1 MGSRI
6 FHFLHR
12 FIFYIFFAVIL
23 LLVGLNIFMSRG
35 YSTLS
40 VEPPA
45 YFNPIT
51 LVIAILLAGLVYRF
65 RLHLVAFLGKIPGIY
80 AVIGLLG
87 VSLILQL
94 LTIKELNVNPTWD
107 FGAIVDSAKLFVEK
121 GEIGDYFTIY
131 PNNILLVC
139 ILAVIGKLST
149 PALLVFQ
156 LFNVMVITTSQYLI
170 YRIAS
175 KVAGQAVGMASLL
188 GSVLFFPYFFY
199 APVVYTDTISLIFLL
214 LPLHV
219 LINKDGNFR
228 DHPLAVMAASI
239 IFSFGMLLKGSLIIF
254 TIAFAIVLFLYM
266 KKWKKLYAVIP
277 FIVLLIVKT
286 LFTNGIYQFGILDKE
301 TVEKRSMPVTHWM
314 VMGQNEDR
322 FGKYAQ
328 TDVDFTTNLLKEY
341 PREEVTEAHI
351 KELKN
356 RLTEKGL
363 SGNIA
368 FNMEKIGH
376 TWTDGTYYS
385 LNKLRRY
392 PVHPENFQRLT
403 EDKSGHALQG
413 YARVQH
419 LLLFF
424 GLLLLAFRF
433 KGNHPFTSFAM
444 LSIIGFFLFFI
455 LWETRSRY
463 LVSLTPL
470 IIMLSCMGYLDAG
483 RRLGVGRRDRSLVP
497 DSK

>member
-1 MGSRI
+1 MSSRI

-12 FIFYIFFAVIL
+12 FIYYIFFGLIL
-23 LLVGLNIFMSRG
+23 FLVGLNIFMSRG

-51 LVIAILLAGLVYRF
+51 LVIAVLLTLLVFRF
-65 RLHLVAFLGKIPGIY
+65 RRYLTGFFGKIPPLYG
-80 AVIGLLG
+80 VIVLLG
-87 VSLILQL
+87 GSLILQL
-94 LTIKELNVNPTWD
+94 LTIKQLNVHPTWD

-139 ILAVIGKLST
+139 ILAVIGKLTT
-149 PALLVFQ
+149 PALLIFQ
-156 LFNVMVITTSQYLI
+156 LFNVMVITISQYLI
-170 YRIAS
+170 FRIAS
-175 KVAGQAVGMASLL
+175 KVAGKAVGMASLL
-188 GSVLFFPYFFY
+188 VSILFFPYFFY

-214 LPLHV
+214 LPLQI
-219 LINKDGNFR
+219 LINKEGKFR
-228 DHPLAVMAASI
+228 ENLLAIMAASI
-239 IFSFGMLLKGSLIIF
+239 IFAFGMLLKGSLIIF

-266 KKWKKLYAVIP
+266 KKWKKLYVFIP
-277 FIVLLIVKT
+277 FIVLLVVKT
-286 LFTNGIYQFGILDKE
+286 LFTSGIYQFGLLDKE
-301 TVEKRSMPVTHWM
+301 IVEKRSMPVTHWM
-314 VMGQNEDR
+314 VMGQNKDR

-328 TDVDFTTNLLKEY
+328 TDVDFTTNLLKEH
-341 PREEVTEAHI
+341 PREEVTEAHLN
-351 KELKN
+351 ELKN
-356 RLTEKGL
+356 RLADKGL
-363 SGNIA
+363 AGNIA
-368 FNMEKIGH
+368 FNIEKIGH
-376 TWTDGTYYS
+376 TWTDGTYYT

-403 EDKSGHALQG
+403 DYKSGHVVQG

-424 GLLLLAFRF
+424 GLLLALRF
-433 KGNHPFTSFAM
+433 KGNHPFISFAT

-470 IIMLSCMGYLDAG
+470 IIMLSCMGYLG
-483 RRLGVGRRDRSLVP
+483 RGAEQGTKGKVN
-497 DSK
+497 